1 MSEKNINITPYI
13 NQITVNNPD
22 TGITVNPDPELT
34 TVIIQSDQ
42 TKVVEVQT
50 PGPRGPQGLQGPVG
64 PSGSVTSVGDSGS
77 LQFAWDGK
85 TVSGSED
92 LVFNPLLQTLSLT
105 GSFLISGSILPS
117 ADPATG
123 ISSFSLGSATNAWKD
138 IYVGDSTIYFVSES
152 ITHPLTIVTTDKGVV
167 TLAIDGHPIALEEY
181 AERLTTGSVTASV
194 DVSGGIFTVQSSSE
208 DMFNVTD
215 EGVAVL
221 RVNDITPIPVEGG
234 IFYSGSGDFF
244 FGF

>member
-22 TGITVNPDPELT
+22 TGITINPDPELT
-34 TVIIQSDQ
+34 TVIIQSEQ

-50 PGPRGPQGLQGPVG
+50 PGPRGPQGIQGPVG

-77 LQFAWDGK
+77 LQFAWDDE
-85 TVSGSED
+85 TVSGSVD
-92 LVFNPLLQTLSLT
+92 LVFNPLLRTLSLT

-117 ADPATG
+117 ADPVTG

-138 IYVGDSTIYFVSES
+138 IYVGNSTIYFVSES
-152 ITHPLTIVTTDKGVV
+152 ITHPLSIVTTDKGVV
-167 TLAIDGHPIALEEY
+167 TLTIDGYPIALEEY
-181 AERLTTGSVTASV
+181 VERLTTGSVTASV
-194 DVSGGIFTVQSSSE
+194 DVSGEIFTVRSASE
-208 DMFNVTD
+208 DMFNVTNQ
-215 EGVAVL
+215 GVATL
-221 RVNDITPIPVEGG
+221 RINSITPTAVEGG
-234 IFYSGSGDFF
+234 IFYSESGDFF